1 MRRQESQDSKVEN
14 NISSWLLG
22 PALLTVLYALAHLIY
37 TIMTYESG
45 S

>member
-1 MRRQESQDSKVEN
+1 MRGQKSQDSKVEN

-22 PALLTVLYALAHLIY
+22 PALLVLYTLAHLIY